1 MGAWA
6 TAGPDSGATG
16 RQEEASV
23 YILLAVISALLF
35 GVWQFA
41 IAQYRGRI
49 PREMVIFT
57 CSGAAGLTYLILGIA
72 SGDFSLTLADVG
84 EGLLGGLLNLA
95 GTLAILKAYEMG
107 KIGVVTG
114 VGATYALI
122 PLAYSFLLGE
132 TLGPLAG
139 VGLAL
144 ILVGLTIFYIPAV
157 RQRIPGEASS
167 LGAILIALLAAAFWG
182 LAVIVLD
189 LGTQVSVTGTMFIS
203 MIPQV
208 AVALILAVA
217 VKKVWGGMDRRSTG
231 VIVGAGLA
239 VALGQIMFYTAANM
253 GNIGVVSVLG
263 SLSPLV
269 TTVLALVLLREKMQ
283 RLETLALVVV
293 VAGTALVAA

>member
-1 MGAWA
+1 M
-6 TAGPDSGATG
+6 
-16 RQEEASV
+16 

-293 VAGTALVAA
+293 VAGTALVVA

>member
-1 MGAWA
+1 M
-6 TAGPDSGATG
+6 
-16 RQEEASV
+16 

>member
-1 MGAWA
+1 
-6 TAGPDSGATG
+6 
-16 RQEEASV
+16 V